1 MVEMIREKNE
11 KYPVML
17 YSKSYCPYCG
27 QVKALFK
34 KLKIEFTAVD
44 LDEIH
49 EGAEVQDNLAQLTG
63 SRTVPQVFI
72 QGEYIGGC
80 DETLKLN
87 SSGKLKQM
95 LEAAGVESES

>member
-11 KYPVML
+11 KYPVMV

-34 KLKIEFTAVD
+34 KLQVDFQAVD

-49 EGAEVQDNLAQLTG
+49 EGQEVQDNLMQITG

-72 QGEYIGGC
+72 SGQYIGGC

-95 LEAAGVESES
+95 LNEAGINSS